1 MNPNPDMKIRLA
13 IFDFDGTLFDSM
25 FVWDEAGKVFLG
37 SLGKEPKP
45 GMREAVRTM
54 SMAQSAE
61 YIKSECDLD
70 LSVEEII
77 AGIDKTIENYYI
89 NVVQPKP
96 GIPELLEELKSS
108 GTSICI
114 ATATDRYLIE
124 AALKRCGLLKFF
136 DVIFTCSEVG
146 AGKDEPI
153 IFRKAMEHFGA
164 DRESTLVFEDS
175 LYATKTAKA
184 DGFKVLAVCD
194 QSEKNQAELEQIA
207 DIYIESFEDIKSPV
221 ALFNS

>member
-1 MNPNPDMKIRLA
+1 MKIKLA

-25 FVWDEAGKVFLG
+25 FVWEEAGKVFLG
-37 SLGKEPKP
+37 SLGKEPRP

-61 YIKSECDLD
+61 YIKTEYGLE

-77 AGIDKTIENYYI
+77 AGIDKTVENYYI
-89 NVVQPKP
+89 NMVQPKP
-96 GIPELLEELKSS
+96 GIPELLEHLKDA
-108 GTSICI
+108 GAVLCI

-136 DVIFTCSEVG
+136 DAIFTCSEVG
-146 AGKDEPI
+146 AGKDEPL

-164 DRESTLVFEDS
+164 DRENTVVFEDA
-175 LYATKTAKA
+175 LYAAKTAKA
-184 DGFKVLAVCD
+184 DGFKVLAVYD
-194 QSEKNQAELEQIA
+194 QSEKNQDELKRIA
-207 DIYIESFEDIKSPV
+207 DLYLASFEDKSPFK
-221 ALFNS
+221 LLSK